1 MRAQRY
7 PELEIIAVDNAST
20 DGSAAMVREE
30 YPDVRLVALS
40 RNIAAAARNEG
51 VAAARG
57 EIVFTLDNDV
67 RFTTPD
73 DVARG
78 VEVFRRHPRAAV
90 VSFMIVG
97 PSGELSRRDWCHP
110 RDAGRWA
117 EQEFVTDYVLE
128 GASACRRG
136 AFLAVGGYWPPLFIG
151 HEGWDLALRLMN
163 AGHVLLYSPA
173 VRVRH
178 LVESSARP
186 SARIYYTFT
195 RNAIWV
201 ALRNHPP
208 GAAVASV
215 ARDLALMGFSSLRA
229 RELAAFARG
238 ILDGA
243 RGAPAALATRQPLS
257 AEART
262 RLRAVRAHRPPL
274 LHRVARHVRER
285 LI

>member
-1 MRAQRY
+1 
-7 PELEIIAVDNAST
+7 
-20 DGSAAMVREE
+20 MVRDE

-51 VAAARG
+51 MAAARG

-67 RFTTPD
+67 RFSTPD

-78 VEVFRRHPRAAV
+78 VEVFQRHREAAV

-128 GASACRRG
+128 GASACRRE

-163 AGHVLLYSPA
+163 AGHALLYSPA

-208 GAAVASV
+208 AAAVASV

-229 RELAAFARG
+229 RELTAFARG

-243 RGAPAALATRQPLS
+243 RGAPAALATRRPLTG
-257 AEART
+257 EARA